1 MSQAVS
7 HGPSTAAKRR
17 LQGQTAIVTGA
28 ARGIGLGIAKRLAE
42 DGARVIVWDWNLDPF
57 KAVDAGFE
65 PLLLEKVDV
74 SDLGSVERAFS
85 RAVEKAGKIEILVNN
100 AGINGPV
107 MPSWEYSPA
116 DFKRVLD
123 IDLTGVWHGMRAAL
137 PHMKANKYGRIVT
150 VASIAGKEGVPGI
163 APYSAAKAGVIGLSK
178 AIAKEVV
185 QDGITVNCI
194 APALTETE
202 LFKEMTAEHI
212 ANMKA
217 KIPMGRPLQIHEI
230 GHMVAWIAS
239 PECSFTT
246 GFVFDLTGGR
256 ATY

>member
-1 MSQAVS
+1 LEWALV
-7 HGPSTAAKRR
+7 AR
-17 LQGQTAIVTGA
+17 LKGQTAIVTGA
-28 ARGIGLGIAKRLAE
+28 ARGIGLGIAKRLAQ
-42 DGARVIVWDWNLDPF
+42 DGCRVVIWDVDLRPFDAETAGFTPLVLDTVDVTDPAAVELAFARVVEL
-57 KAVDAGFE
+57 A
-65 PLLLEKVDV
+65 
-74 SDLGSVERAFS
+74 GSV
-85 RAVEKAGKIEILVNN
+85 EILVNN

-107 MPSWEYSPA
+107 MPSWEYSAA

-123 IDLTGVWHGMRAAL
+123 IDLTGVWHGMRAAI
-137 PHMKANKYGRIVT
+137 PHMRARKYGRIVT

-194 APALTETE
+194 APALTETD

-217 KIPMGRPLQIHEI
+217 KIPMGRPLQIAEI

-246 GFVFDLTGGR
+246 GFAFDLTGGR